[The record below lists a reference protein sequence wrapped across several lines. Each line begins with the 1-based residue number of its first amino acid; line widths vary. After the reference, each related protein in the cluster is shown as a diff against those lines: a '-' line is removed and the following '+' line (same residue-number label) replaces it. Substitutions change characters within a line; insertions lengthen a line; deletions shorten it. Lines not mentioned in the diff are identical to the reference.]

1 MNNYDRKK
9 LLWYS
14 VERNHNPNCPY
25 MSDYI
30 YRFFIIGG
38 SGSSKTNVLLNVIKQ

>member
-9 LLWYS
+9 LLWY
-14 VERNHNPNCPY
+14 EYHNPNCPY